1 MRKFITL
8 AAVTAVTLLTGIAA
22 SHAETLSVEDVVRRN
37 LATTKGFVDSREQMT
52 MTITRANGQQV
63 TRRMISRALEVADDG
78 NKTLI
83 IFQDPADVKGAGV
96 LTHSHITGNDD
107 QWIYLPAV
115 RRVKRISSANKS
127 GPFMGSEFA
136 YEDLSSNEFG
146 KYTYADAGQ
155 KQADGRNHYLVERRP
170 TYDRSGYL
178 RQIVWIDDQDFLI
191 RRIDMYDRSDRL
203 YKTQTLGSY
212 KQFLPG
218 FWRALKIDVKNH
230 KTGKGTTLEWNGDI
244 RFKNGF
250 RDRDFNKNALKR

>member
-1 MRKFITL
+1 MRKYL
-8 AAVTAVTLLTGIAA
+8 RAA
-22 SHAETLSVEDVVRRN
+22 SVALILATGTTGGLAQTLSVEDVVRRN
-37 LATTKGFVDSREQMT
+37 LDTTKGFVDSREQMT

-63 TRRMISRALEVADDG
+63 IRRMTSRSLEVVGDG

-136 YEDLSSNEFG
+136 YEDLSSNEFA
-146 KYTYADAGQ
+146 KYTYADVGQ

-170 TYDRSGYL
+170 AYDRSGYS

-203 YKTQTLGSY
+203 YKTQTLGGY

-230 KTGKGTTLEWNGDI
+230 KTGKGTTLEWSGDI

-250 RDRDFNKNALKR
+250 RDRDFSKNALKR